1 MLRPAMVALFL
12 LSLVV
17 TSHAELV
24 TLRLGGDAFNGG
36 PAFRLLADDVAIGAG
51 TVTEMDGQDFS
62 FEVPSSTRELGIRFE
77 NDAAATVVAG
87 QTRKPGEDRNLI
99 IYQVQIGDR
108 VIAGKQMV
116 REPGQGS
123 ELRQDALVLGV
134 MQTVHISMADD
145 AIIATRPAKTAVTA
159 SPLQA
164 PTLYGGGSNGS
175 PLVFVGDSLTAGAG
189 ATTLRHA
196 YPEQLSGLLG
206 DRRFEV
212 IARGGAD
219 SDTILA
225 DFEGRAIPEDA
236 VTLIWV
242 GRNNYINPLQVVG
255 DIARIVELLP
265 NKRFLVLSILKGA
278 YANEAPGQPGSAAI
292 DSLNAALEQQYSYR
306 FLPVGQS
313 ITAADRTDNIHLNDV
328 GYAEIAAEV
337 KANLQAKG
345 W

>member
-212 IARGGAD
+212 IARGGATPTR
-219 SDTILA
+219 SWPIS
-225 DFEGRAIPEDA
+225 RA
-236 VTLIWV
+236 
-242 GRNNYINPLQVVG
+242 
-255 DIARIVELLP
+255 
-265 NKRFLVLSILKGA
+265 
-278 YANEAPGQPGSAAI
+278 APSP
-292 DSLNAALEQQYSYR
+292 R
-306 FLPVGQS
+306 M
-313 ITAADRTDNIHLNDV
+313 R
-328 GYAEIAAEV
+328 
-337 KANLQAKG
+337 
-345 W
+345 